1 MPGHNGG
8 MGQSVEFGKFLSAMR
23 ARLQPDPDTVY
34 NARRVPGLRREEV
47 ARLADVSTDY
57 YTRLEQGR
65 NIHPS
70 RSVLASVARALQ
82 LSEAESA
89 HMLDLLDN
97 CGGQAVDPPAA
108 QRVRPP
114 VRQLLDALGDVPA
127 VVLGRRTDVLAAN
140 RMGRLLLADFPAMA
154 REQRNYTRW
163 IMLDPAARVLFRDWH
178 GAAADAVAAL
188 RADVGRHPGD
198 PQASALV
205 GELAVNSEDF
215 RQWWARHTVAR
226 RSSGT
231 LRLHH
236 GVVGDLELDFEQLLL
251 PDDPEQSVRTFTA
264 RNGSPSQDALK
275 LLSSWAGS
283 HAAGKQAPGGQPAS
297 TSEGIKLP

>member
-1 MPGHNGG
+1 
-8 MGQSVEFGKFLSAMR
+8 MR
-23 ARLQPDPDTVY
+23 ARRQPDPGSGHTP
-34 NARRVPGLRREEV
+34 RRVPGLRREEV

-82 LSEAESA
+82 LNDAESA

-97 CGGQAVDPPAA
+97 CGGQATNPPST
-108 QRVRPP
+108 QRVRASM
-114 VRQLLDALGDVPA
+114 RQLLDAVGEVPA
-127 VVLGRRTDVLAAN
+127 VVLGRRTDVLATN
-140 RMGRLLLADFPAMA
+140 RLARLLLADFPAMA

-178 GAAADAVAAL
+178 GAAADSVAGL

-198 PQASALV
+198 PAAAALV

-231 LRLHH
+231 LKLHH
-236 GVVGDLELDFEQLLL
+236 SLVGDLEVDFEHLLL
-251 PDDPEQSVRTFTA
+251 PDDPDQSLRIYSA
-264 RNGSPSQDALK
+264 RHGSPSLDALK
-275 LLSSWAGS
+275 LLSTWAADG
-283 HAAGKQAPGGQPAS
+283 HPRATQPALNS
-297 TSEGIKLP
+297 PEGTN